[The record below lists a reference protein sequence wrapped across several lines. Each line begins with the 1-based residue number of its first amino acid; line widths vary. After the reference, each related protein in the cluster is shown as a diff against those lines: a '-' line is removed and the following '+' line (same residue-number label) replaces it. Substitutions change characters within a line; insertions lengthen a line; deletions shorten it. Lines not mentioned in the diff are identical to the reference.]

1 MTLLPFLAVTAVGV
15 VLCLATRRSPE
26 VTRAIG
32 AAGLLAAALT
42 ALLIGPGDQ
51 LTIGGA
57 RIVATPFLVLW
68 IASASASLLLLHLLS
83 LVTDWQ
89 RNVPLVTFAGLAA
102 IAGALALTDLASALL
117 VAASGALLA
126 LATTIR
132 LPASMAELR
141 WAGDS
146 LRLTS
151 ASAALALLAAGWT
164 AAGEPGRAPIV
175 VAVAYLLLVAALVQ
189 RMGAV
194 PLHLANVHA
203 VRGAPLA
210 GVPLLIAWL
219 PAAFAVVALSWH
231 QFAVLPLQPELGPA
245 RDLAV
250 VLGLATI
257 ILAGVAALLQEDLA
271 TMLGYTVAQDGA
283 FVLLAL
289 AQSEPSGS
297 TLIRAWLLVFAL
309 TKTATV
315 GLILALAAAEGTRR
329 LSELAGWARRMPLL
343 AGALLL
349 IILGTY
355 GLPGLLPFQMRIEL
369 IADAVGGPVGFGV
382 LIVALAPAVA
392 FGRLLAVGLRTV
404 GGGAAAV
411 PAAAGSTTSAE
422 EGWAG
427 STRVTVSNW
436 QRWLALPERPALPP
450 SSFREE
456 YEDEPAIYRERARR
470 AALVALREVR
480 YLPTFWAANRT
491 LAAALLV
498 LLLALMPAALVVG
511 IGDLRG
517 AAAGPPPIAAGD
529 PGAAP

>member
-1 MTLLPFLAVTAVGV
+1 MTLLPFFVVTAAGV
-15 VLCLATRRSPE
+15 VLCLGTRRSPE
-26 VTRAIG
+26 ATRVIA
-32 AAGLLAAALT
+32 AAGLLVAALT
-42 ALLIGPGDQ
+42 AMLISPGDQ

-57 RIVATPFLVLW
+57 RIVATHYLVLW
-68 IASASASLLLLHLLS
+68 AASASVSLLLLHLLS

-102 IAGALALTDLASALL
+102 MAGALALTDLASALL

-164 AAGEPGRAPIV
+164 AAGDPGRTPLV
-175 VAVAYLLLVAALVQ
+175 LTVAYLLLVAALVQ

-219 PAAFAVVALSWH
+219 PATFAVVALSWH
-231 QFAVLPLQPELGPA
+231 QFAVLPFQPELGPA
-245 RDLAV
+245 RDLAL

-271 TMLGYTVAQDGA
+271 AMLGYTVAQDGA

-289 AQSEPSGS
+289 AQAEPSGS
-297 TLIRAWLLVFAL
+297 SLIRAWLLLFAL
-309 TKTATV
+309 AKTATV
-315 GLILALAAAEGTRR
+315 GLILALAASEGTRR
-329 LSELAGWARRMPLL
+329 LPELAGWARRTPLL
-343 AGALLL
+343 AVALVL
-349 IILGTY
+349 IIVGTY
-355 GLPGLLPFQMRIEL
+355 GLPGLVPFQVRIEL
-369 IADAVGGPVGFGV
+369 IGEAVGGPLGFA
-382 LIVALAPAVA
+382 LLLVALAPAVGFA
-392 FGRLLAVGLRTV
+392 RLLVIGLRGMGTT
-404 GGGAAAV
+404 AADRAV
-411 PAAAGSTTSAE
+411 AAGSATPAE
-422 EGWAG
+422 ESWAG
-427 STRVTVSNW
+427 SSRVTLAAW
-436 QRWLALPERPALPP
+436 RRWVALPERPALPP
-450 SSFREE
+450 TSFREE

-480 YLPTFWAANRT
+480 YLPAFWAANRA
-491 LAAALLV
+491 LAAGLLV
-498 LLLALMPAALVVG
+498 LLLALIPIVLTIG

-517 AAAGPPPIAAGD
+517 AAAGPPPERRAG
-529 PGAAP
+529 P

>member
-15 VLCLATRRSPE
+15 VLCLTTRRSPE
-26 VTRAIG
+26 VTRVI
-32 AAGLLAAALT
+32 AAVGLLAAAVT

-245 RDLAV
+245 RDLAL

-329 LSELAGWARRMPLL
+329 LPELAGWARRIPLL

-349 IILGTY
+349 IIVGTY

-382 LIVALAPAVA
+382 LVVAFAPAVA
-392 FGRLLAVGLRTV
+392 LARLLAVGLRTV
-404 GGGAAAV
+404 GAGAAALSD
-411 PAAAGSTTSAE
+411 AAGSTTSAD